1 MIARLP
7 TTRLERWRS
16 SALWLCLS
24 LFVVRV
30 IGQIEV
36 VVVSPHWLP
45 PFRAW
50 DPGSFPTLCCCP
62 FKLC

>member
-7 TTRLERWRS
+7 TTSLEHWRS

-45 PFRAW
+45 PCVHCASHL
-50 DPGSFPTLCCCP
+50 PSASQ
-62 FKLC
+62 